1 VNIRRHSEFPSLI
14 TEAEFAHLMGDIGP
28 FEAAPGLGIA
38 VSGGRDSMALCL
50 LADGWARGLGGQ
62 VTALTVDHGL
72 RPGSADEARRVG
84 DWLQE
89 RGIAHRLITWRGA
102 KPETGIQAAA
112 RRARYELLTAW
123 CRDAGILHLVLA
135 HHQGDQAETYLL
147 RLAAGSG
154 DDGLACMAAV
164 VETPGVRLLRPLL
177 GVPRTR
183 LTGTLKAF
191 GQPWLDDPSNRDPA
205 FARVRVRA
213 GLAVSRQNS
222 RRSAGLAAEAV
233 RCGRRRVLRET
244 AVSALL
250 ARCCVI
256 YPAGYAVVDGNLLA
270 AAPVEI
276 SRAALGRVVLC
287 IGGRAYGPRRERLL
301 RLHGLL
307 LDGRLGRGA
316 TLSGCRILGATSGL
330 LVCRETRDL
339 PLPLDVW
346 PESEVLWDGRFVVT
360 VRSAARLVRLGRDGW
375 AEVVGRCPDLRRNPV
390 PAAVRPT
397 LPTLAD
403 DMGIQAVP
411 HIGYRR
417 EGDGSAAAGIGH
429 IAFHPRHTLSP
440 GGFLVA

>member
-417 EGDGSAAAGIGH
+417 EGDGSAPAGIGH

>member
-440 GGFLVA
+440 CGFLVA

>member
-14 TEAEFAHLMGDIGP
+14 AEAEFAHLMGAIGP

-191 GQPWLDDPSNRDPA
+191 GQPWLDDPSNRDTA

-213 GLAVSRQNS
+213 GLAVSRQYR

-360 VRSAARLVRLGRDGW
+360 VRSAARLVHLGRDGW

-440 GGFLVA
+440 CGFLVA